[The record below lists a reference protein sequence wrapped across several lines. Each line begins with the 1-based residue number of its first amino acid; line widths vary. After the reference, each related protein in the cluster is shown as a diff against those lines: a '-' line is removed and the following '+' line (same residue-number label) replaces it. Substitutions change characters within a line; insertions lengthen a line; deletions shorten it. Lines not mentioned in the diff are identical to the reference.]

1 MSATMPSDYTFDIS
15 MRPDYSL
22 LTVELNTGQKI
33 YAEPGSMAS
42 MSTDIELKA
51 GLKGGLFKSIG
62 RAFGGENLV
71 INTYTAKKPGEVTFA
86 PGPMGD
92 LEHYRL
98 DSNSLILQKGGFV
111 AHGDGVDISAKWA
124 GAKGFFSG
132 EGMVLLRATG
142 TGDLFF
148 STYGAMI
155 EIDVVGGYIVD
166 TGYIVAFED
175 TLDYNVRLVPGLG
188 PGSKLKSFLFGGEGL
203 VCEFKGQGK
212 VWIQTRCVAPFLRW
226 VHVFRPQSRSAT

>member
-1 MSATMPSDYTFDIS
+1 MQSDYQFDIS

-22 LTVELNTGQKI
+22 LTVNLQSGQKI

-42 MSTDIELKA
+42 MSTGIELKA
-51 GLKGGLFKSIG
+51 GLKGGLFKSLG
-62 RAFGGENLV
+62 RAFGGESLV
-71 INTYTAKKPGEVTFA
+71 INTYTAQAAGEVAFA

-98 DSNSLILQKGGFV
+98 ESSSLILQKGAFV
-111 AHGDGVDISAKWA
+111 AHGEGVDVSGKWG

-132 EGMVLLRATG
+132 EGMVLLRASG

-148 STYGAMI
+148 STYGAMV
-155 EIDVVGGYIVD
+155 EIDVREGYIVD

-175 TLDYNVRLVPGLG
+175 TLDYSVRLVPGLG
-188 PGSKLKSFLFGGEGL
+188 PGAKFKSLLFGGEGL
-203 VCEFKGQGK
+203 VCEFKGRGK
-212 VWIQTRCVAPFLRW
+212 VWVQTRCVSSFLRW
-226 VHVFRPQSRSAT
+226 AHPFRPVESSSN

>member
-1 MSATMPSDYTFDIS
+1 MNSDYQFDIS

-22 LTVELNTGQKI
+22 LTVELSRGQKI

-42 MSTDIELKA
+42 MSTGIELKA
-51 GLKGGLFKSIG
+51 GLKGGLLKSLG
-62 RAFGGENLV
+62 RAFGGESLI
-71 INTYTAKKPGEVTFA
+71 INTYTAHQPGEVTFA

-92 LEHYRL
+92 VQHYRL

-111 AHGDGVDISAKWA
+111 AHGEGLDISAKWD

-132 EGMVLLRATG
+132 EGMILLRASG

-155 EIDVVGGYIVD
+155 EIDVQDGYIVD
-166 TGYIVAFED
+166 TGYVVAFED
-175 TLDYNVRLVPGLG
+175 TLDYSVRLVPGLS
-188 PGSKLKSFLFGGEGL
+188 PGSKFKSLLFGGEGL
-203 VCEFKGQGK
+203 VCEFRGRGK
-212 VWIQTRCVAPFLRW
+212 VWVQTRCVSSYLRW
-226 VHVFRPQSRSAT
+226 ANMFRPVERSGG